1 MPIRF
6 DDPEHS
12 PTLRARRTSF
22 DRSQSFVSRKSP
34 SPEGQRRG
42 QSFRAAK
49 SFAGRKPKAEVE
61 PERTGPKLGRKDVA
75 QMQPREMQ
83 GFETLELSG
92 VTDAGLEPVR
102 ETLAAET
109 CSVVSLSVAYCLEI
123 TDAGIHSLARGLAAN
138 RTVRHLNLSGCRGV
152 TDAAVAELVRAALVD
167 SETPSLHAL
176 LLCGCASVG
185 DATAAAAAEAIG
197 GPRQGLAFRALSEGE
212 RLQELRVLNLSGCVA
227 LTDAGAAILGDALPS
242 ALTLE
247 DVSLHGCTQLTD
259 AGGRPLGVGI
269 GGCSSLRSFDLS
281 WCSEL
286 ADGTALALAEGL
298 AGSQSLRTLKLA
310 CCTKLSDVGGDALA
324 RALERS
330 NRSLTS
336 LDLSWCPNLGPAT
349 VAAFCRSLT
358 RNTTLHTLNTTGC
371 DAMVAPPPRRNQRVA
386 PSPRGKPG
394 AAPAPAAAAPEKGQ
408 PASLGKLLESLER
421 NRKRPGLTAASPQAR
436 TSAKDDA
443 VGSLRHVS
451 AEELAQLLRA
461 AITNGARQYNAG
473 EGDGC
478 LRLFQR
484 TAESVVAAT
493 GSQAIALALQQ
504 SNAKSNR
511 PLRERVWALR
521 CAFDALIDEL
531 VSQEES
537 TVAKLLN
544 RG

>member
-61 PERTGPKLGRKDVA
+61 LAHRPEARPQGRRADA
-75 QMQPREMQ
+75 AAR
-83 GFETLELSG
+83 
-92 VTDAGLEPVR
+92 DAGLRDARALGRHRRRPQPVR
-102 ETLAAET
+102 ETLAAES

-123 TDAGIHSLARGLAAN
+123 TDAGIRS
-138 RTVRHLNLSGCRGV
+138 S
-152 TDAAVAELVRAALVD
+152 RAA
-167 SETPSLHAL
+167 SRPTARCATSTSPAAAASPTRRSPNSCAPRSSIARRRRCTPAPLRL
-176 LLCGCASVG
+176 RLRRRP
-185 DATAAAAAEAIG
+185 TAAAAAEAIG

-227 LTDAGAAILGDALPS
+227 LSDAGAAILGDALPS

-371 DAMVAPPPRRNQRVA
+371 DAMGRRR
-386 PSPRGKPG
+386 R
-394 AAPAPAAAAPEKGQ
+394 AATNGCRRRRAASRARRRRPAAAPERGSLPPSANCSSRLSETASA
-408 PASLGKLLESLER
+408 PASPPPRPKRAPLPRTTPSDRCGTSPQR
-421 NRKRPGLTAASPQAR
+421 NSRSCCAPRSPTARGSTTRARATAACASS
-436 TSAKDDA
+436 SAPPER
-443 VGSLRHVS
+443 G
-451 AEELAQLLRA
+451 
-461 AITNGARQYNAG
+461 G
-473 EGDGC
+473 GD
-478 LRLFQR
+478 
-484 TAESVVAAT
+484 

>member
-12 PTLRARRTSF
+12 PTLHARRTSF

-34 SPEGQRRG
+34 SPEVQRRG

-102 ETLAAET
+102 ETLAAES

-152 TDAAVAELVRAALVD
+152 SDAAVAELVRAALVD

-227 LTDAGAAILGDALPS
+227 LSDAGAAILGDALPS

-310 CCTKLSDVGGDALA
+310 CCTKLTDVGGDALA

-371 DAMVAPPPRRNQRVA
+371 DAMVAPPPRRNQRVT
-386 PSPRGKPG
+386 PSPRGSRARRRRPRRRRPKRASLRPSANCSSRLSG
-394 AAPAPAAAAPEKGQ
+394 TASAPASRRLAPSA
-408 PASLGKLLESLER
+408 PL
-421 NRKRPGLTAASPQAR
+421 
-436 TSAKDDA
+436 AKDDA

-504 SNAKSNR
+504 SNAKSIG
-511 PLRERVWALR
+511 R
-521 CAFDALIDEL
+521 CASGVGAAVCLTR
-531 VSQEES
+531 SS
-537 TVAKLLN
+537 TSW
-544 RG
+544 

>member
-102 ETLAAET
+102 ETLAAEQ

-197 GPRQGLAFRALSEGE
+197 GPRQGLAFRAL
-212 RLQELRVLNLSGCVA
+212 
-227 LTDAGAAILGDALPS
+227 
-242 ALTLE
+242 
-247 DVSLHGCTQLTD
+247 
-259 AGGRPLGVGI
+259 
-269 GGCSSLRSFDLS
+269 
-281 WCSEL
+281 
-286 ADGTALALAEGL
+286 AEG
-298 AGSQSLRTLKLA
+298 
-310 CCTKLSDVGGDALA
+310 
-324 RALERS
+324 
-330 NRSLTS
+330 
-336 LDLSWCPNLGPAT
+336 
-349 VAAFCRSLT
+349 
-358 RNTTLHTLNTTGC
+358 
-371 DAMVAPPPRRNQRVA
+371 
-386 PSPRGKPG
+386 
-394 AAPAPAAAAPEKGQ
+394 
-408 PASLGKLLESLER
+408 
-421 NRKRPGLTAASPQAR
+421 
-436 TSAKDDA
+436 
-443 VGSLRHVS
+443 
-451 AEELAQLLRA
+451 
-461 AITNGARQYNAG
+461 
-473 EGDGC
+473 
-478 LRLFQR
+478 
-484 TAESVVAAT
+484 
-493 GSQAIALALQQ
+493 
-504 SNAKSNR
+504 
-511 PLRERVWALR
+511 
-521 CAFDALIDEL
+521 
-531 VSQEES
+531 
-537 TVAKLLN
+537 
-544 RG
+544 